1 VYRVPTPKKHLF
13 SESDKRPQRLN
24 KSRFAPA
31 NRRRLSAPA
40 LRTFLAIAD
49 LWGLT
54 EEQRL
59 LVLGYPSR
67 STYHNW
73 CKQAREHGAFTFDV
87 DVLTRISTVFGIHQA
102 LGILFPSERAAV
114 EWLRTGH
121 NAVVF
126 GGRPPLDLVTSGSQ
140 DGLLTVRRFLDGARG
155 GVYMQPNSIDEAFT
169 PYDDSEIVFR

>member
-1 VYRVPTPKKHLF
+1 MPNREPTTPAEAGK
-13 SESDKRPQRLN
+13 DPQRLDN
-24 KSRFAPA
+24 SRFAPA

-73 CKQAREHGAFTFDV
+73 CKQAREHGAFTLDV
-87 DVLTRISTVFGIHQA
+87 DVLTRISLVLGIHQG
-102 LGILFPSERAAV
+102 LGILFPQERLGV
-114 EWLRTGH
+114 EWLRSPH
-121 NAVVF
+121 NEVIF
-126 GGRPPLDLVTSGSQ
+126 GSHPPLDLITNGTQ
-140 DGLLTVRRFLDGARG
+140 DGLLSVRRFLDGARG
-155 GVYMQPNSIDEAFT
+155 GLYMQPNAIDEAFK
-169 PYDDSEIVFR
+169 PYDDTEIVFR